1 VFQRAPIFTLS
12 LKCLFVCF
20 MEYDFELNVL
30 KLVFEWRSIATVVEA
45 SDDKSWKRE
54 KWPPNVMWKWWS
66 VMIEKKK
73 VNEALRERYSM
84 DQLENDGPK
93 SKRMVM
99 VSCKMSIV
107 NYKMVKQLERFEDHE
122 KPFLQFF
129 KLFFILLFI
138 YFFNF

>member
-1 VFQRAPIFTLS
+1 
-12 LKCLFVCF
+12 
-20 MEYDFELNVL
+20 
-30 KLVFEWRSIATVVEA
+30 
-45 SDDKSWKRE
+45 
-54 KWPPNVMWKWWS
+54 
-66 VMIEKKK
+66 MIEKKK

-122 KPFLQFF
+122 KPFRQFF
-129 KLFFILLFI
+129 KLFFILLL
-138 YFFNF
+138 FFF